1 MATKVI
7 RVRAELADRLI
18 SYGDTY
24 SEALATLLDRT
35 TPPVTTSNTPVTAS
49 ELSEG
54 DIQKIAN
61 AVFNKFD
68 PILQELV
75 R

>member
-7 RVRAELADRLI
+7 RVRAELADRLRLH
-18 SYGDTY
+18 GDTY

-54 DIQKIAN
+54 DIRKIAN

>member
-18 SYGDTY
+18 SHGDTY
-24 SEALATLLDRT
+24 SEALAMLLDRT
-35 TPPVTTSNTPVTAS
+35 TPSVTTSNAPVTAS

-54 DIQKIAN
+54 EIQKIAN
-61 AVFNKFD
+61 AALNKFD